1 MTENK
6 RTSTLLKFM
15 THIISQLKAN
25 GQHRTMLHY
34 QAALNSFMRFRNN
47 KDITLKQINADVIQ
61 SYEAYLKNEARV
73 CRNTSSFYLR
83 ILRAVYNK
91 AQDTGLTRY
100 QPNPFRCVYTGID
113 KTRKR
118 AIPVDAIKDIKHLDL
133 SHSPAGEMAK
143 DTFIMSYYL
152 RGISFVDLA
161 HLRKSDL
168 RNGVLR
174 YHRSKTRQQI
184 SIQWHPKMQALVDKY
199 ADKYHHCMTSSPY
212 LFPFLANTTNKKIDE
227 EKLYHNV
234 EARITYHLK
243 KIAAKAGIPHNL
255 TLYVARHS
263 WATAARD
270 HNYPLSVISEALGHD
285 SETTTLTYL
294 NSIQASKVDQL
305 NAEMIDDL

>member
-1 MTENK
+1 
-6 RTSTLLKFM
+6 
-15 THIISQLKAN
+15 
-25 GQHRTMLHY
+25 
-34 QAALNSFMRFRNN
+34 
-47 KDITLKQINADVIQ
+47 
-61 SYEAYLKNEARV
+61 
-73 CRNTSSFYLR
+73 
-83 ILRAVYNK
+83 
-91 AQDTGLTRY
+91 
-100 QPNPFRCVYTGID
+100 
-113 KTRKR
+113 
-118 AIPVDAIKDIKHLDL
+118 
-133 SHSPAGEMAK
+133 
-143 DTFIMSYYL
+143 
-152 RGISFVDLA
+152 
-161 HLRKSDL
+161 
-168 RNGVLR
+168 
-174 YHRSKTRQQI
+174 
-184 SIQWHPKMQALVDKY
+184 
-199 ADKYHHCMTSSPY
+199 MTSSPY

>member
-1 MTENK
+1 MTGNK
-6 RTSTLLKFM
+6 RTYTLVKFM

-25 GQHRTMLHY
+25 GQSRTMRHY
-34 QAALNSFMRFRNN
+34 QATLNSFMRFRKN

-61 SYEAYLKNEARV
+61 SYEVYLKTEAQV

-91 AQDTGLTRY
+91 AQNIGLTRS
-100 QPNPFRCVYTGID
+100 QSNPFRLVYTGID

-118 AIPVDAIKDIKHLDL
+118 AIPVDAIKNIKNLDL
-133 SHSPAGEMAK
+133 SHSPSCEMAK

-161 HLRKSDL
+161 HLRKSNL

-174 YHRSKTRQQI
+174 YHRSKTHQQI
-184 SIQWHPKMQALVDKY
+184 AIQWHPKMQALVDKY
-199 ADKYHHCMTSSPY
+199 TDKYRHCMSTSPY
-212 LFPFLANTTNKKIDE
+212 LFPFLANPTNNKEDE
-227 EKLYHNV
+227 EKLYHNA

-243 KIAAKAGIPHNL
+243 KIAAKAGIPYNL

-263 WATAARD
+263 WATVARD
-270 HNYPLSVISEALGHD
+270 HNIPLSVISEALGHD
-285 SETTTLTYL
+285 SEITTLTYL

-305 NAEMIDDL
+305 NAEMIDEL